1 MIEALL
7 SSHTLRLG
15 STEHRCVPPG
25 STANPLWPREAAPNE
40 FDTPKYS
47 VPKSKENPGQGYS
60 LFVLTLDRKQDCRAA
75 AGDARLVTLV
85 EENPVRV

>member
-1 MIEALL
+1 MCA
-7 SSHTLRLG
+7 SRLHG
-15 STEHRCVPPG
+15 H
-25 STANPLWPREAAPNE
+25 PLWPKETAPNE
-40 FDTPKYS
+40 FLTPPKYS
-47 VPKSKENPGQGYS
+47 VPKSKEDPGQGYG